1 MGERGGEKSAL
12 AAAAGILHGDC
23 SCSAHGERAAVQ
35 APRKP
40 PPPPPPPPPPK
51 KKKEARALRCE
62 TWSVLEQDGP
72 NHLGFLMRCVSDEHQ
87 MALITSD
94 CVRLS
99 KTFKFSAHQNLLQ
112 QSSSNA
118 TTRSVCVLHSA
129 PPPIHCGTQK
139 PPRPR
144 SSAAC
149 APSTSKRT
157 SAYSCN
163 PNRKSYCNCK
173 RALYFE
179 ENMAIC
185 PDAALCGWESPTE
198 LGAAWPR

>member
-35 APRKP
+35 APRK
-40 PPPPPPPPPPK
+40 PPPPPPPK

-129 PPPIHCGTQK
+129 PPPPLRH
-139 PPRPR
+139 PE
-144 SSAAC
+144 AAT
-149 APSTSKRT
+149 ATFLGRV
-157 SAYSCN
+157 
-163 PNRKSYCNCK
+163 

-179 ENMAIC
+179 ENIS
-185 PDAALCGWESPTE
+185 LQLQSQ
-198 LGAAWPR
+198 